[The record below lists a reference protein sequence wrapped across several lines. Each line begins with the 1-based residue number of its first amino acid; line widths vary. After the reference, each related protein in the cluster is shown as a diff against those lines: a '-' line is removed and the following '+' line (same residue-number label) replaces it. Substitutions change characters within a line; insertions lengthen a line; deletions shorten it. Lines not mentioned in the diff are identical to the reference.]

1 LHNNRS
7 PFIFVKTNM
16 DKKLDK
22 WLFIRNLHKIYY
34 YIIDKTMY
42 SYTRNEAAEIL
53 AISTRSLDR
62 YVKAGKLRSKKK
74 GKIVYIKTED
84 VDKMAWKHKT
94 KQQVIINSGSTKS
107 KENIKTVVAGGEANN
122 WWTLSA
128 IYADLRR
135 EIKQKDEL
143 IQNLSVR
150 VGRAEEI
157 AKNSVNLVEFKKSQ
171 FLLEES
177 KGHLSKEVWELA
189 KENSELK
196 SNLKY
201 EKTTNIV
208 LILFVIILIIVSA
221 AIWYTG
227 I

>member
-1 LHNNRS
+1 
-7 PFIFVKTNM
+7 
-16 DKKLDK
+16 
-22 WLFIRNLHKIYY
+22 
-34 YIIDKTMY
+34 MY
-42 SYTRNEAAEIL
+42 SYTRAQAADML

-84 VDKMAWKHKT
+84 VDKMAWKHSSKP
-94 KQQVIINSGSTKS
+94 QVIMSGTTSQTLNSR
-107 KENIKTVVAGGEANN
+107 TVATEAQSNN
-122 WWTLSA
+122 NGTLSA

-135 EIKQKDEL
+135 EISQKDEL

-150 VGRAEEI
+150 IGRAEEI

-177 KGHLSKEVWELA
+177 KGHLSKEVSELG
-189 KENSELK
+189 KENHELK
-196 SNLKY
+196 ANLKY

-208 LILFVIILIIVSA
+208 LIIFVLILIAIA
-221 AIWYTG
+221 ATIWYTG

>member
-1 LHNNRS
+1 
-7 PFIFVKTNM
+7 
-16 DKKLDK
+16 
-22 WLFIRNLHKIYY
+22 
-34 YIIDKTMY
+34 MY
-42 SYTRNEAAEIL
+42 SYTRAEAADIL

-84 VDKMAWKHKT
+84 VDKMAGKHKS
-94 KQQVIINSGSTKS
+94 KPQVIINNDSKG
-107 KENIKTVVAGGEANN
+107 KENIKTVVAGWEATNSG
-122 WWTLSA
+122 TLSA

-135 EIKQKDEL
+135 EISQKDEL

-177 KGHLSKEVWELA
+177 KGHLSKEVSELW

-196 SNLKY
+196 ANLKY

-208 LILFVIILIIVSA
+208 LIIFVLILIAVA
-221 AIWYTG
+221 ATIWYTG